1 MLRTILLAGG
11 LSVASMMMAGAQNCC
26 ADDTVVREIQFP
38 LTAADTNPVFC
49 YFNDEWLALPD
60 YDVVHTD
67 SIQKM
72 EVKNDEYG
80 NRALFF
86 TVSPEYLAQLKSD
99 IRKKGLINLDP
110 RCEFP
115 GGNGKFKEW
124 LDENKRVPEGYKG
137 SEKVVVEVYIE
148 PDGSVTQPK
157 IVRASKNEAANAEAL
172 RLVNALPK
180 FRVQYSTPKKSRL
193 CYLIPITF
201 KEPGA
206 VFIRG
211 DQKQGQTSFKLTKEH
226 GHYYTTATINGHEN
240 TPVFIETGFPGMTM
254 SVEMYDS
261 ILASLPLEEVRNDDR
276 DWLRGDRGKHR
287 IVKRLKGKVP
297 VGDLTFEGLVLVV
310 EPYNDKV
317 TLPANLLKNESDTAA
332 CLIRFDFKKNT
343 LDYIRREDVDLEKM
357 HTYTLVKYDP
367 VPVFTSTLELSDT
380 MGHHLEMSGDFAF
393 DLGCGTSV
401 FFFRKTMMPVLKE
414 NKFTIQE
421 ASDKQGNIVGQ
432 GLYAGYCR
440 IGDKSKT
447 GFSIGITNR
456 ISRYDELG
464 CVGPSFFGKNA
475 VILDRENGVIY
486 Y

>member
-1 MLRTILLAGG
+1 MLKTILLAGS

-26 ADDTVVREIQFP
+26 VDDTVVREIQFP
-38 LTAADTNPVFC
+38 LTTEDTNPVFY
-49 YFNDEWLALPD
+49 YFNDEWVALPD
-60 YDVVHTD
+60 CDVVQTD

-80 NRALFF
+80 NRAVFF

-124 LDENKRVPEGYKG
+124 LDENKRVPEG
-137 SEKVVVEVYIE
+137 
-148 PDGSVTQPK
+148 
-157 IVRASKNEAANAEAL
+157 N
-172 RLVNALPK
+172 
-180 FRVQYSTPKKSRL
+180 
-193 CYLIPITF
+193 
-201 KEPGA
+201 
-206 VFIRG
+206 
-211 DQKQGQTSFKLTKEH
+211 QKQGQTSFKLTKEH

-240 TPVFIETGFPGMTM
+240 TPVFIETGYPGMTM
-254 SVEMYDS
+254 SVEMYDR
-261 ILASLPLEEVRNDDR
+261 ILASLPLEEVQNDDR
-276 DWLRGDRGKHR
+276 DWLRGDRGQHR

-317 TLPANLLKNESDTAA
+317 TLPANLLKNEADTAA

-343 LDYIRREDVDLEKM
+343 LDYIRREDVDLKKM

-393 DLGCGTSV
+393 DLGSGTSV
-401 FFFRKTMMPVLKE
+401 FFFRRMMMPVLKE

-421 ASDKQGNIVGQ
+421 ASDKQGNVVGQ

-464 CVGPSFFGKNA
+464 CVGPSFFGKNV